1 MKGTARSKVVT
12 SGRLTGGQRSRRR
25 GTPDPGP
32 AACPGPAYSLYSTS
46 TDSEEQVMMMMMM
59 MMMKT
64 QRLQMGDDVICMMSS
79 EEVSSLHEGLDRC
92 AALLTDILQAEKA
105 EFKADSQRGLLRAVK
120 GGAAR
125 STPCSS
131 LWKKTIRN
139 AKTDQRGRQPGPGST
154 TRHPAVK
161 TSTHP
166 PQTPTHPPEKQTSTY
181 PPEKQT
187 SIHPPEK
194 QTSIHPPE
202 KQTSTHP
209 PQTPTHPPEKQTSTY
224 PPQTPTHPPEKQT
237 STHPPQTS
245 THPSQ
250 TPTHPPEKQTSTYP
264 PQTPTHPPEKQT
276 STYPPEKQT
285 STHPPQTPTH
295 PPEKQ
300 TSTYP
305 PEKQTSTHPPQTS
318 THPSQTPTHP
328 PEKQTSTYPPQTP
341 THPPEKQTS
350 TYPPEK
356 QTSTHPPQT
365 PTHPPEKQT
374 STYPP
379 QTPTHPPEKQT
390 STYPPEK
397 QTPTHPPEKQT
408 STYPPEK
415 QTSTHPPE
423 KQTSTHPPQTS
434 ISISYCEAECDR
446 EEEESVPVRDVDVQS
461 SAVRPT
467 WTMKMSNMQLELGQV
482 DDVPQDCSAET
493 DRKVKT
499 VQCLLGELKA
509 LIAGQGSVAERLL
522 SHLEQTVSS
531 PLMDA
536 GGSNIW
542 TEPQLP
548 SLHMQNSQLRRR
560 VRTLNQQLKQRG
572 TAETH
577 QNLEMLCNPEVW
589 TLQEELSTAQSRLQD
604 LQEDLAGLRNALED
618 TRSRLT
624 AREAEN
630 ALLQTDL
637 EATRS
642 RLLDSEREK
651 SELASLAQQR
661 LEDIGNLNSI
671 LQCEQHCNQH
681 RPDPA
686 EPPTDRISQFLMSL
700 GQPVCE
706 GKTLRDT
713 SSHPAVGPQRG
724 DKDPSHG
731 SDGVQSRVEER
742 SRLSR
747 CDVESLCS
755 DWSTESGSSFDTR
768 DEVSF
773 RDGLAA
779 LDASIASLQKTM
791 QLDLGS

>member
-1 MKGTARSKVVT
+1 MKGTAKSKVVT
-12 SGRLTGGQRSRRR
+12 SGRLTGGVKGQRSRRR

-46 TDSEEQVMMMMMM
+46 TDSEEQV
-59 MMMKT
+59 
-64 QRLQMGDDVICMMSS
+64 
-79 EEVSSLHEGLDRC
+79 SSLHEGLDQC

-105 EFKADSQRGLLRAVK
+105 VK
-120 GGAAR
+120 GGAAK

-139 AKTDQRGRQPGPGST
+139 TKTEQRGWQPGPGST

-166 PQTPTHPPEKQTSTY
+166 PEKR
-181 PPEKQT
+181 T
-187 SIHPPEK
+187 SIHPPEKRTSIHPPEKRTSIHPPEKRTSTHPPQTSTHLLEK

-209 PQTPTHPPEKQTSTY
+209 PQTSTHPPEKQTST
-224 PPQTPTHPPEKQT
+224 QTSTHPLEKQTSIHPPEKQT

-245 THPSQ
+245 TH
-250 TPTHPPEKQTSTYP
+250 
-264 PQTPTHPPEKQT
+264 
-276 STYPPEKQT
+276 
-285 STHPPQTPTH
+285 
-295 PPEKQ
+295 
-300 TSTYP
+300 
-305 PEKQTSTHPPQTS
+305 
-318 THPSQTPTHP
+318 
-328 PEKQTSTYPPQTP
+328 
-341 THPPEKQTS
+341 
-350 TYPPEK
+350 
-356 QTSTHPPQT
+356 
-365 PTHPPEKQT
+365 
-374 STYPP
+374 
-379 QTPTHPPEKQT
+379 
-390 STYPPEK
+390 
-397 QTPTHPPEKQT
+397 
-408 STYPPEK
+408 PPEK

-434 ISISYCEAECDR
+434 IHPLEKHTSTHPPQTSIFPGRPQTSISISYCEAECDR
-446 EEEESVPVRDVDVQS
+446 EEEEFVPVRDIDVQS
-461 SAVRPT
+461 SAVRPM

-482 DDVPQDCSAET
+482 DKVPQDCSAET
-493 DRKVKT
+493 DRKGKT
-499 VQCLLGELKA
+499 VQYLLGELKA

-536 GGSNIW
+536 GSSNIR
-542 TEPQLP
+542 TEPQQP
-548 SLHMQNSQLRRR
+548 SHHMQNTQLRRR

-572 TAETH
+572 TAESH

-589 TLQEELSTAQSRLQD
+589 TLQEELGTAQSRLQD

-624 AREAEN
+624 DREAKN

-642 RLLDSEREK
+642 RLLDSKREK
-651 SELASLAQQR
+651 SEMASLAQQR
-661 LEDIGNLNSI
+661 LEDIGNLNRI
-671 LQCEQHCNQH
+671 LQCEQHCNQHQH

-700 GQPVCE
+700 GQPVCVSAERE

-731 SDGVQSRVEER
+731 SDGVQSCVEER

-747 CDVESLCS
+747 CHVESLCS
-755 DWSTESGSSFDTR
+755 DWSTRSGSSFDTR
-768 DEVSF
+768 DEVAF

-791 QLDLGS
+791 RLDLGS